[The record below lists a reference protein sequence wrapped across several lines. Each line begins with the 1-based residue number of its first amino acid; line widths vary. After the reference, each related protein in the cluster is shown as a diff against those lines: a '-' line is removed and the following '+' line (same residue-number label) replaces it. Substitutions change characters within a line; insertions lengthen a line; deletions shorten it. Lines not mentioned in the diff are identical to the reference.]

1 MAQKDIILRQT
12 ITGVAAESTPG
23 THAGSLTRIALVSG
37 SSIVTNAGRESVDV
51 PSESPIRF
59 GVQSHVLGRT
69 MVEWQATI
77 PLRGLVSGDRLSG
90 SGATTLRSH
99 EILYKHA
106 FGRRYVAQ
114 GNAVAG
120 NASTT
125 TAVDLSSATGRK
137 VGEVV
142 MIGQY
147 VRTIT
152 AISTNTITVTPALPS
167 GPADAVVVR
176 GARGFYLANQRSA
189 TLTLEQKIVDVA
201 GSAEEERRV
210 LGAFGAMTWTF
221 PQNSAI
227 PTMALKGQAI
237 SHAGPAALTSP
248 SWSLGVSP
256 ADDDMGDPLPCYLS
270 CEIDGTATVIE
281 PASVKIGIAQNTT
294 PIGGST
300 SSGISGFL
308 DTSGRENGGAVTL
321 EFNVRQDGSYPTAF
335 DAKTVYHV
343 AMLVDPSY
351 GSGTPSTLAAFVFPR
366 FQLTAR
372 PIPVDVGGGRG
383 GYTLKGV
390 ALPDTLTP
398 ASLTTAED
406 RDMAWAPMRF
416 ALI

>member
-1 MAQKDIILRQT
+1 MAQKDIILRNT

-23 THAGSLTRIALVSG
+23 THPGSVTRIALVSG
-37 SSIVTNAGRESVDV
+37 TSIITNAGRESVDV
-51 PSESPIRF
+51 PSESPIRL
-59 GVQSHVLGRT
+59 GVQPRVLGRT
-69 MVEWQATI
+69 KVEWQAAI

-106 FGRRYVAQ
+106 FGRRYVSQ
-114 GNAVAG
+114 GTTVSG
-120 NASTT
+120 SGSTT
-125 TAVDLSSATGRK
+125 TAVDLTSASGRK

-142 MIGQY
+142 MIGPY

-167 GPADAVVVR
+167 APADTTVVR

-201 GSAEEERRV
+201 GSAQEERRV
-210 LGAFGAMTWTF
+210 LGAFGAMTWAF
-221 PQNSAI
+221 PQNAAI
-227 PTMALKGQAI
+227 PTMTLKGQAI
-237 SHAGPAALTSP
+237 SHEGPATLSSP

-256 ADDDMGDPLPCYLS
+256 ADDDMGDPLPCYIS
-270 CEIDGTATVIE
+270 FEASGAASVIE
-281 PASVKIGIAQNTT
+281 PGSVKIGIAQNTT

-308 DTSGRENGGAVTL
+308 DTSGRENGGTITV
-321 EFNVRQDGSYPTAF
+321 EFNMRTDIDMVSVF
-335 DAKTVYHV
+335 DAQNTMHLLF
-343 AMLVDPSY
+343 AIDPSY
-351 GSGTPSTLAAFVFPR
+351 GSGTPTTLAAFVFPR
-366 FQLTAR
+366 CIMTER
-372 PIPVDVGGGRG
+372 PIPIDAGGGRG
-383 GYTLKGV
+383 GYTIKCA

-416 ALI
+416 ALL